1 MSDLRLPNNIAN
13 ILRIYFAW
21 IEYWHNLG
29 HSQDFTNR
37 TLESCV
43 NVIHEDIISVWNFDD
58 RESVSHFF
66 ISSVLFA
73 EKTQYL
79 LDGKF
84 KATMTGLVR
93 DMAPSDIS

>member
-1 MSDLRLPNNIAN
+1 MRLPNNIAN

-21 IEYWHNLG
+21 IGYWRNLG

-58 RESVSHFF
+58 RENVSHFF
-66 ISSVLFA
+66 INSVLFA
-73 EKTQYL
+73 EETQYL
-79 LDGKF
+79 VGREF
-84 KATMTGLVR
+84 TATMTGLVR
-93 DMAPSDIS
+93 DMARSDVS